1 MNPLRFAMDRSSL
14 RRCRAAALPLA
25 LAAALAAAAAR
36 ASEPAAEPD
45 WIGPHESANQLY
57 VAAAL
62 PEPDAPDRAAA
73 LLAAARTALAPWTNA
88 TVRLYEI
95 PGEGAVALA
104 APFAK
109 GCYPEFREDSEP
121 AERALLR
128 ATRRTAF
135 PTPPGGARPAVTRGL
150 LPFESRKEGT
160 NWVSRVRWPTKAEA
174 RPILADARGA
184 QAEIWHAE
192 GAGGKPHAERAGSA
206 ECPLLCLAVPCLPEE
221 LVETI
226 EELVAVPL
234 ADFASRLAPTAAR
247 EPFGVPVCASFGDR
261 GAVVLAPLAPGA
273 DTNEVLRAVRAK
285 AFELGETFPRFAGD
299 PFVAVRAFAPPPGAA
314 PGLFARDFA
323 RELLAEAAIAD
334 RALFQPIDA
343 FGRAMHRDARRKDR
357 LATPD
362 LDPWAWRRR
371 DALRAEVVP
380 RTGLAAA
387 LDPFAEPVEAELV
400 PGDAFR
406 LLLPAGDAE
415 GDFTLRLSPEH
426 APAGDGLALAAVA
439 AFGKGRS
446 DQAGRIVLC
455 DPSSPTGA
463 LRTALFPSEPAGSS
477 FLALVWSPRP
487 DAPFTV
493 YGACPD
499 APTPQA
505 RRDLAQDF
513 LANPAAAVAANPAR
527 LRPFALRVR
536 HRPGDPLPPRADAP
550 YDDLPLPPPPPSAR
564 TLRERDL
571 RDRGIP
577 DPERFAAAVR
587 SWAAELRALDAEREP
602 PARLLAAVSN
612 RLLRAA
618 PAFDPGWD
626 EDLARGRALREAWGR
641 KGLPPDKAAALFAR
655 APDSAFGATASDRVD
670 AAVEDL
676 VRAAARALFE
686 NARHNPDRAEAR
698 AKSLPLPPALARSL
712 RAELA
717 ALRLKRLWL
726 APLEEHPGGIGADN
740 AVREFLNG
748 PDRVIVNGKAP
759 EPSGPTIDDL
769 FRDAETPAERLALRV
784 RFLRR
789 VLALP
794 DLSAR
799 YAADNRN
806 ATYRECWGR
815 RKFVERMVGDRSGGK
830 PLVEEQLV
838 PWLRVADYVRDLRRA
853 ADAVADVLVL
863 RTVISNPRVVDG
875 VFFLDEGATTNR
887 FLSPIHAIELDEAR
901 WYAVRDMGDHAGHAV
916 ASDPPEFVEAFARDL
931 CRRAGID
938 NPDEVDMF
946 VDRTDGQAADWAT
959 FGGEYGKGPY
969 SVREGSPLAGHY
981 ARTAARRAAGRATF
995 GKLILRGEHAPP
1007 PPPEIRPPPPADDN
1021 GHVEP
1026 YPDPSPALL
1035 AEMARYGLR
1044 AGVFVQ
1050 RGRHSW
1056 NAGDTNRL
1064 SFLFFEPTNAPVGA
1078 ALPLLLFLPGSG
1090 ELGPGL
1096 DAQFRQRGIYEK
1108 VCSPAFQARHPC
1120 FLLALAPDP
1129 AHMLMGYLADG
1140 GPNDNQRAALNLVA
1154 ALAAERDA
1162 AGAGP
1167 RVDLSRLYGAGL
1179 SRGAG
1184 ELVCIQQEVPGVFA
1198 AVATTDTAI
1207 WHTDRIPDDAPL
1219 HIWHFYRAADW
1230 EKWRYDVR
1238 WLRRYADLLPSRGGE
1253 MRVTELTDLS
1263 RASWDQAWD
1272 CDEMWDWMFA
1282 QRRALPLPDWNAPRD
1297 PENPMWKARRDAA
1310 KAAAA
1315 DGPME
1320 WRQWPV
1326 PWPADQTTFGLRRR
1340 ERRKPAPDRTAEW
1353 KAWLAER
1360 GVRFPDGSR
1369 IRHLPFSSDLLVY
1382 AAPADQNR
1390 IHALL
1395 AVLKTNPFDPEPPPS
1410 ESR

>member
-1 MNPLRFAMDRSSL
+1 METIDDLVAD
-14 RRCRAAALPLA
+14 PLA
-25 LAAALAAAAAR
+25 NLAAR
-36 ASEPAAEPD
+36 AAPLAARSPF
-45 WIGPHESANQLY
+45 GPP
-57 VAAAL
+57 V
-62 PEPDAPDRAAA
+62 RAA
-73 LLAAARTALAPWTNA
+73 
-88 TVRLYEI
+88 
-95 PGEGAVALA
+95 
-104 APFAK
+104 
-109 GCYPEFREDSEP
+109 
-121 AERALLR
+121 
-128 ATRRTAF
+128 
-135 PTPPGGARPAVTRGL
+135 
-150 LPFESRKEGT
+150 
-160 NWVSRVRWPTKAEA
+160 
-174 RPILADARGA
+174 
-184 QAEIWHAE
+184 
-192 GAGGKPHAERAGSA
+192 
-206 ECPLLCLAVPCLPEE
+206 
-221 LVETI
+221 
-226 EELVAVPL
+226 
-234 ADFASRLAPTAAR
+234 
-247 EPFGVPVCASFGDR
+247 FGDR

-273 DTNEVLRAVRAK
+273 DTNEVLRTVRAK
-285 AFELGETFPRFAGD
+285 ALDLGETFPRFAGD
-299 PFVAVRAFAPPPGAA
+299 PFVAVRAFEPPPCAD

-334 RALFQPIDA
+334 QALFQPIDG
-343 FGRAMHRDARRKDR
+343 FGRMSHRDARRKDR
-357 LATPD
+357 LATSD

-371 DALRAEVVP
+371 DELRAEVVP

-400 PGDAFR
+400 PGDSFR
-406 LLLPAGDAE
+406 LLLPAGDAD

-439 AFGKGRS
+439 AFGNGRN
-446 DQAGRIVLC
+446 DRNGRIVLC
-455 DPSSPTGA
+455 DTASPTGA
-463 LRTALFPSEPAGSS
+463 LRTAFFPSEPAGSS

-487 DAPFTV
+487 DADFIV

-505 RRDLAQDF
+505 RRDLAADF

-536 HRPGDPLPPRADAP
+536 HRPGDPLPPRAGAP
-550 YDDLPLPPPPPSAR
+550 YDDLPLPPPPLSAR
-564 TLRERDL
+564 AIRERDL

-577 DPERFAAAVR
+577 DPERFADAVR
-587 SWAAELRALDAEREP
+587 SWAAELRAYDARREP
-602 PARLLAAVSN
+602 PDRILGAVSN

-618 PAFDPGWD
+618 PAFDPAWD

-641 KGLPPDKAAALFAR
+641 KGLPPGKADVLFAR
-655 APDSAFGATASDRVD
+655 ALDAPPSDPLD
-670 AAVEDL
+670 AAVADL
-676 VRAAARALFE
+676 VRAAAGALVE
-686 NARHNPDRAEAR
+686 NAGDDPDAAVVRVPD
-698 AKSLPLPPALARSL
+698 LGLPPALARSL
-712 RAELA
+712 CAELA
-717 ALRLKRLWL
+717 ALRLERLWL
-726 APLEEHPGGIGADN
+726 APTDGSSGQFDN
-740 AVREFLNG
+740 AFREFLNG
-748 PDRVIVNGKAP
+748 RGVLIVNGKAA

-769 FRDAETPAERLALRV
+769 FREAETPAERLALRA
-784 RFLRR
+784 RLLRR

-794 DLSAR
+794 DLSAQ
-799 YAADNRN
+799 YAADNWNVTWRK
-806 ATYRECWGR
+806 CWGR
-815 RKFVERMVGDRSGGK
+815 REFVERMVDDRSGDK

-838 PWLRVADYVRDLRRA
+838 PWLRVAEYIRDLRRA
-853 ADAVADVLVL
+853 ADAVADVRVP
-863 RTVISNPRVVDG
+863 RIVISPPRMVDG
-875 VFFLDEGATTNR
+875 IGHWDDGPPTNR
-887 FLSPIHAIELDEAR
+887 VLVPVHAIELDEAR

-946 VDRTDGQAADWAT
+946 VDQTDGQAADWAT
-959 FGGEYGKGPY
+959 FGGNYPKGPY
-969 SVREGSPLAGHY
+969 SIHEGSPLAGHH

-995 GKLILRGEHAPP
+995 GKLVLRGEHAPP
-1007 PPPEIRPPPPADDN
+1007 PPPEVKPPPPVDDN

-1064 SFLFFEPTNAPVGA
+1064 SFLFFEPTNAPAGA

-1129 AHMLMGYLADG
+1129 GHHLMGYLPDG

-1230 EKWRYDVR
+1230 EKWRHDVR

-1253 MRVTELTDLS
+1253 MRITELTDLS

-1297 PENPMWKARRDAA
+1297 PEHPMWKVRRDAA
-1310 KAAAA
+1310 MAAAE
-1315 DGPME
+1315 DGPMA
-1320 WRQWPV
+1320 WTQWPV
-1326 PWPADQTTFGLRRR
+1326 PWPADETTFHRQRT
-1340 ERRKPAPDRTAEW
+1340 ERRKPAPDQTAEW
-1353 KAWLAER
+1353 KAWLSER

-1382 AAPADQNR
+1382 ATPADQNR
-1390 IHALL
+1390 IRALL
-1395 AVLKTNPFDPEPPPS
+1395 ANLEANPFDPPAD
-1410 ESR
+1410 